1 MFDLIVVKKNFT
13 EFFEVKDICKSKL
26 EIPLLKNLLLEI
38 SQSKAKG
45 IEETRNNFFK
55 ARAIDLKSKNKTVVN
70 MFKFCDL
77 IKKELNENL
86 IIYLIDSSNKDK
98 REIYESW
105 FLNLKC

>member
-13 EFFEVKDICKSKL
+13 EFFEVKNICKSKL

-38 SQSKAKG
+38 SKTKARE
-45 IEETRNNFFK
+45 IEETRNNFFN

-98 REIYESW
+98 REICESW
-105 FLNLKC
+105 FLDLRC